1 MNSVLILVF
10 NILASSQAEP
20 DPDQHIHVHL
30 DSESSK
36 GGLTHD
42 ILDHVSFLG
51 GESPKTGGGVFEEW
65 RDVERGEG
73 EERQAKM
80 EQLDPIAKE
89 ICWTR

>member
-42 ILDHVSFLG
+42 ILDHVSF
-51 GESPKTGGGVFEEW
+51 
-65 RDVERGEG
+65 
-73 EERQAKM
+73 
-80 EQLDPIAKE
+80 
-89 ICWTR
+89 